1 MGVNP
6 KLTRLLSIPAPLLA
20 AKLAQVV
27 AARMRAPALRAADR
41 SRSTYGPKTGEHLG
55 RVLRGR
61 EWAFADTP
69 DWLSQANDATLRHEF
84 DLLGSGPKRVALQ
97 AKQDEALLKLLAR
110 HLPEG
115 SREEA
120 ASLAARLPASYKPLD
135 WQLDFRSGHRWP
147 VPKWY
152 RDVPIALGHG
162 ADIKVPWE
170 LGRLQHLPLLGLEY
184 ASADDKRAAQLWDE
198 FKAQVVDFQAQN
210 PPRWGVQWRCTMDV
224 AIRIANVL
232 LARDMFL
239 AASAPWEEAFEVEL
253 ARMARDHAAHIVS
266 NLEWSPAHT
275 GNHYLANVCGLVF
288 ASAYLPRSAE
298 TDAWLAFAV
307 QELVAETEK
316 QFLGDGGNYEGST
329 SYHRLSAEMVLLA
342 TALTLALPEEK
353 VHAIEHSET
362 AEWKRKPPLRPAPRP
377 MFGVRGSVFRSPF
390 PPAHFEALVRMRH
403 FTESL
408 SKPDGTVVQIGDND
422 SGRFFNLGD
431 PKTPSLDHRGLIQAL
446 DALAKTG
453 KNMPSD
459 PAARIVRLLSVNLP
473 ASSLPP
479 AAPIHGDWS
488 EPAAARLAEL
498 FSLAEPLPIGR
509 KQHYRVTLGPGVW
522 EGLTV
527 AEFPDFGVYC
537 LRSDR
542 AYLAFR
548 CGRLSHDGRGG
559 HGHSDALSIELW
571 ADGKSILRDPGTY
584 TYTADPAARN
594 RYRSAAAH
602 ASPHVSSHEPN
613 PLDVSM
619 FLLPDRC
626 RSQALVCGDAGVA
639 GCHFGY
645 QDLLTRV
652 VRLTPDGLEILDFL
666 TGDGDGR
673 LARED
678 YEALKGPSHVCFSP
692 GYGQME
698 VANT

>member
-1 MGVNP
+1 MGGRP

-20 AKLAQVV
+20 ARLAQVL
-27 AARMRAPALRAADR
+27 AQRMRAPALRAADR
-41 SRSTYGPKTGEHLG
+41 SKSTYGPKTGEHLG

-69 DWLSQANDATLRHEF
+69 DWLSRANDATLRHEF
-84 DLLGSGPKRVALQ
+84 DLLGSGPKRVRLGDSNQ
-97 AKQDEALLKLLAR
+97 EPFAKSLAR

-120 ASLAARLPASYKPLD
+120 ASLAARLPAGYEPLD
-135 WQLDFRSGHRWP
+135 WQFDFRSGRHWP
-147 VPKWY
+147 APKWY
-152 RDVPIALGHG
+152 RDVPIVLAPG

-170 LGRLQHLPLLGLEY
+170 LGRLQHLPLLALEY
-184 ASADDKRAAQLWDE
+184 ASTDDARAAQLWEE
-198 FKAQVVDFQAQN
+198 FRAQVYDFQAQN

-224 AIRIANVL
+224 AIRIANIL
-232 LARDMFL
+232 LARDLFL
-239 AASAPWEEAFEVEL
+239 AASAPWEETFEVEL
-253 ARMARDHAAHIVS
+253 ARMARDHATHIVA
-266 NLEWSPAHT
+266 NLEWSQAHT
-275 GNHYLANVCGLVF
+275 GNHYLANVCGLLF
-288 ASAYLPRSAE
+288 ASATLPRSPE

-316 QFLGDGGNYEGST
+316 QFLSDGGHYEGST
-329 SYHRLSAEMVLLA
+329 SYHRLSAEMVLWA
-342 TALTLALPEEK
+342 TALTLALPDDRLNG
-353 VHAIEHSET
+353 IEN
-362 AEWKRKPPLRPAPRP
+362 ADAGGWKRKPPLCPAPRP
-377 MFGVRGSVFRSPF
+377 MYGVRGSVFRSPF
-390 PPAHFEALVRMRH
+390 PPAHFEALARMSH

-408 SKPDGTVVQIGDND
+408 CKPEGTVVQIGDND
-422 SGRFFNLGD
+422 SGRFVKLDD

-446 DALAKTG
+446 EALAWRG
-453 KNMPSD
+453 KNTPSD

-473 ASSLPP
+473 VSTLAP
-479 AAPIHGDWS
+479 AVPIRSEWT

-498 FSLAEPLPIGR
+498 FSLAEALPAGR
-509 KQHYRVTLGPGVW
+509 KQHYRMTLGQGVW
-522 EGLTV
+522 EGATV
-527 AEFPDFGVYC
+527 AEFPEFGVFC
-537 LRSDR
+537 LRSGR

-548 CGRLSHDGRGG
+548 CGKLSHDGRGG

-584 TYTADPAARN
+584 TYTADPAIRN

-602 ASPHVSSHEPN
+602 AAPHVGSQEPN

-626 RSQALVCGDAGVA
+626 RSQALVCGEAGVA

-645 QDLLTRV
+645 RDLLTRV

-673 LARED
+673 LLRED
-678 YEALKGPSHVCFSP
+678 YEGLRGPSHVSFSP
-692 GYGQME
+692 GYGQIE
-698 VANT
+698 VADA